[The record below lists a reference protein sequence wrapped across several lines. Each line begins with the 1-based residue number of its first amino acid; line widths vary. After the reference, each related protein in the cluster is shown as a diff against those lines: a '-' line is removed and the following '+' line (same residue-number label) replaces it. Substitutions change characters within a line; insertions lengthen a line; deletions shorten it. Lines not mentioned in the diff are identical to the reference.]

1 MSSKLKNFEMPKKV
15 ECDDKVS
22 NNTFGKFTIE
32 PFERGFGTTIGS
44 ALRRV
49 MLSSLEGTAVK
60 AVKIKNVLHEFS
72 AIKDIREDI
81 VEVVLNLKQLIVK
94 SSGDS
99 PKVLTLN
106 AKGAKEVKASNIKAS
121 SGVEIIN
128 PDLHIATL
136 SKNGTLDMEIHIGKG
151 RGYVTAEENK
161 EEKQPVDLIN
171 LDSFF
176 SPVKR
181 VSYTVEDA
189 RIGQRTNYDRLIL
202 KVWTNGTIS
211 PYDAVVSAAEIFNKH
226 LMLFIA
232 PEKIKTEE
240 VEQVSEDEK
249 KRDKYLKQNINE
261 LELSVRASNCL
272 RAASIKTIGELVR
285 KTEVQMLKYRNFGKK
300 SLNEIKDILVKMGLD
315 FKGKS
320 EVKNNSKEEKKE
332 EKEEKPKTKKKKNA
346 A

>member
-1 MSSKLKNFEMPKKV
+1 MPLKLKNFEMPKKV
-15 ECDDKVS
+15 KCDDKVS
-22 NNTFGKFTIE
+22 NDTFGKFTME
-32 PFERGFGTTIGS
+32 PFERGFGTTIGN

-72 AIKDIREDI
+72 TIKDVKEDV
-81 VEVVLNLKQLIVK
+81 VEIVLNLKQLIVN
-94 SSGDS
+94 SSGSS
-99 PKVLTLN
+99 PKVLAVK
-106 AKGAKEVKASNIKAS
+106 AKGAKDVKASNIKVS

-136 SKNGTLDMEIHIGKG
+136 GKNGALDMEIHISKG

-161 EEKQPVDLIN
+161 EEKQPVDLIS

-176 SPVKR
+176 SPIKR

-189 RIGQRTNYDRLIL
+189 RVGQRTNYDRLIL
-202 KVWTNGTIS
+202 EVWTNGTIS
-211 PYDAVVSAAEIFNKH
+211 PYDAIVSAAEIINEH
-226 LMLFIA
+226 LVLFIA
-232 PEKIKTEE
+232 PEKIKIEE

-249 KRDKYLKQNINE
+249 KRDKYLTQNINE
-261 LELSVRASNCL
+261 LELSVRACNCL
-272 RAASIKTIGELVR
+272 RAANIKTIEELVR
-285 KTEVQMLKYRNFGKK
+285 KTEAQMLKYRNFGKK

-320 EVKNNSKEEKKE
+320 GVSNNSKEEKKE
-332 EKEEKPKTKKKKNA
+332 EKPKTKAKKKK
-346 A
+346 

>member
-1 MSSKLKNFEMPKKV
+1 MPLKLKNFEMPKKV

-32 PFERGFGTTIGS
+32 PFERGFGTTIGN

-49 MLSSLEGTAVK
+49 MLSSLEGTAVR
-60 AVKIKNVLHEFS
+60 AVRIKNVLHEFS
-72 AIKDIREDI
+72 TIKDVKEDV
-81 VEVVLNLKQLIVK
+81 VEIILNLKQLIVK

-99 PKVLTLN
+99 PKVLALKV
-106 AKGAKEVKASNIKAS
+106 KGAKEVKASNIKVS

-136 SKNGTLDMEIHIGKG
+136 NKNGELDMEIHVGKG
-151 RGYVTAEENK
+151 RGYITAEENR
-161 EEKQPVDLIN
+161 EEKQPVDLISI
-171 LDSFF
+171 DSFF

-181 VSYTVEDA
+181 VNYTVEDA
-189 RIGQRTNYDRLIL
+189 RVGQRTNYDRLIL
-202 KVWTNGTIS
+202 EVRTDETIS
-211 PYDAVVSAAEIFNKH
+211 PYDAIVSAAEIINEH

-240 VEQVSEDEK
+240 VEQVSEEEK
-249 KRDKYLKQNINE
+249 KREGYLKQNINE

-272 RAASIKTIGELVR
+272 KAANIKTIGELAQ
-285 KTEVQMLKYRNFGKK
+285 KTEANMLKYRNFGKK
-300 SLNEIKDILVKMGLD
+300 SLNEIRGILSKMGLD

-320 EVKNNSKEEKKE
+320 EASKDLKEGKKE
-332 EKEEKPKTKKKKNA
+332 EKSKTQTKKKK
-346 A
+346 

>member
-1 MSSKLKNFEMPKKV
+1 MPLKLKNFEMPKKV

-22 NNTFGKFTIE
+22 SSTFGKFTIE
-32 PFERGFGTTIGS
+32 PFERGFGTTIGN

-60 AVKIKNVLHEFS
+60 AVKIKNILHEFS
-72 AIKDIREDI
+72 TIKDVKEDI

-94 SSGDS
+94 SSNDS
-99 PKVLTLN
+99 SKVLTVK
-106 AKGAKEVKASNIKAS
+106 AKGSKDVKASNIKVS

-128 PDLHIATL
+128 PNLHIATL
-136 SKNGTLDMEIHIGKG
+136 GKSGTLDMEIHIGKG

-171 LDSFF
+171 FDSFF

-189 RIGQRTNYDRLIL
+189 RVGQRTNYDRLIL
-202 KVWTNGTIS
+202 EVWTNGTIS
-211 PYDAVVSAAEIFNKH
+211 PYDAIVSAAEVINEH

-240 VEQVSEDEK
+240 VEQVSEEEK
-249 KRDKYLKQNINE
+249 KRDKYLEQNINE

-272 RAASIKTIGELVR
+272 KAANIKTIGELVR
-285 KTEVQMLKYRNFGKK
+285 KTEAQMLKYRNFGKK
-300 SLNEIKDILVKMGLD
+300 SLNEIKDILTKMGLD
-315 FKGKS
+315 FKNKS
-320 EVKNNSKEEKKE
+320 EVSNDSKEEKS
-332 EKEEKPKTKKKKNA
+332 KTKKKK
-346 A
+346 